1 MERGSVLEA
10 LQTVA
15 SVEAE
20 AQKKIRDAAE
30 ENKQT
35 VDELKQQ
42 QSESAMAIARAYE
55 EARGSQQP
63 DDEAEAR
70 LGKLIEEFFRAASA

>member
-20 AQKKIRDAAE
+20 AQKKIRVAE
-30 ENKQT
+30 EESKQT
-35 VDELKQQ
+35 LDELKQS
-42 QSESAMAIARAYE
+42 QSEAAMAIARAYE
-55 EARGSQQP
+55 EARGGQQP
-63 DDEAEAR
+63 ANEAEAR